1 MYHLTAEERSA
12 TIGVPMEGF
21 FDRANVAFATLAPSA
36 AAHGVP
42 AEAPIPP
49 SKPIPRE
56 EGTHT
61 ERVSETTPIPAK
73 TPAFPEG
80 VIPVAV
86 QTEAASPILPLVI
99 STSDPFIAL
108 SQAVN
113 DGSSLVVTPSS
124 IPSFAMHGPNADL
137 SSEKSEDILKDPEDE
152 PVLKKRI
159 SDSDEEESISPKTKS
174 VGICFFRFLSLLIF
188 PKFTL
193 PSSFFIFYFYFFYTY
208 VSTLL
213 LAAISLLFVC
223 LFPCL

>member
-1 MYHLTAEERSA
+1 MYHPTAEELSA
-12 TIGVPMEGF
+12 SIGVPMEGF
-21 FDRANVAFATLAPSA
+21 SDGADVVFTTPTTPT

-42 AEAPIPP
+42 TEAPIPP
-49 SKPIPRE
+49 FEPVPRE
-56 EGTHT
+56 KCTHT
-61 ERVSETTPIPAK
+61 EKVSKTTLIPAK
-73 TPAFPEG
+73 TPISPEG
-80 VIPVAV
+80 VIPVAI
-86 QTEAASPILPLVI
+86 QTVTTSPILPLVI
-99 STSDPFIAL
+99 STSDPFTAL

-124 IPSFAMHGPNADL
+124 IPSFAMRGPDANL
-137 SSEKSEDILKDPEDE
+137 SSEKSEDILEDPEDD

>member
-1 MYHLTAEERSA
+1 M
-12 TIGVPMEGF
+12 
-21 FDRANVAFATLAPSA
+21 
-36 AAHGVP
+36 
-42 AEAPIPP
+42 
-49 SKPIPRE
+49 
-56 EGTHT
+56 
-61 ERVSETTPIPAK
+61 TT
-73 TPAFPEG
+73 
-80 VIPVAV
+80 
-86 QTEAASPILPLVI
+86 SPILPLVI
-99 STSDPFIAL
+99 STSDPFTAL

-137 SSEKSEDILKDPEDE
+137 SSEKSEDILEDPEDE

-223 LFPCL
+223 LFPCLQRLLRG